1 MPQTAV
7 VTVPAAPTDTPAPP
21 TSTPTATE
29 FPTPVPPPP
38 MTLNTGQVD
47 RQTQEVM
54 QATGKIRGLKRSG
67 DQLMF
72 VSGTDADSVRKV
84 MASLAP

>member
-1 MPQTAV
+1 
-7 VTVPAAPTDTPAPP
+7 
-21 TSTPTATE
+21 
-29 FPTPVPPPP
+29 